1 MTTPE
6 PATVPAQGREKKGL
20 GKLLSR
26 AKTVFKKPDGRSRRA
41 STMQGASTAQPTSA
55 AAAPAPSAPA
65 QQASTAPTTDVVTKE
80 KAIPEGAVK
89 VSRAQIQEERAKKLG
104 ARFGIEFESHEWQA
118 PEGDVLR
125 IDKAPRMRIHRQCHK
140 CQSGFG
146 AGNECPSCEH
156 VRCKKCT
163 RNPPKKTD
171 AEKEAARTRKEELAR
186 QRKENA
192 PIIPSYDYSDIH
204 GEIIIR
210 RPARVG
216 NVDLVFR
223 PPRVRIRRNC
233 HACNTLITSGSSQ
246 PRTCD
251 ACGHKR
257 CDDCPRQPDAR
268 KKYPYGYPHD
278 EPGDKFVPVHRCH
291 ECRTKFPRGAA
302 DGTECSKCAHTKC
315 TSCPRVK
322 PKKVDPYLNPDKMQE
337 LQARLAGLKV
347 DDL

>member
-1 MTTPE
+1 MAARGGLQQCKERAPRNQHLQLL
-6 PATVPAQGREKKGL
+6 PLRPLLPPSRPRQLLRRKSNSCLVPCARVEHDVRVSDL
-20 GKLLSR
+20 PINR
-26 AKTVFKKPDGRSRRA
+26 
-41 STMQGASTAQPTSA
+41 
-55 AAAPAPSAPA
+55 
-65 QQASTAPTTDVVTKE
+65 DVVTKE
-80 KAIPEGAVK
+80 KTIPEGAVK

-257 CDDCPRQPDAR
+257 CDDCPRQPYVA
-268 KKYPYGYPHD
+268 
-278 EPGDKFVPVHRCH
+278 FSPVSRW
-291 ECRTKFPRGAA
+291 
-302 DGTECSKCAHTKC
+302 D
-315 TSCPRVK
+315 
-322 PKKVDPYLNPDKMQE
+322 N
-337 LQARLAGLKV
+337 
-347 DDL
+347 